1 MPFSNKL
8 FFIFSLTFTS
18 IKYHKPG
25 LFPLNRG
32 TYVHFTLI
40 QFWTYWFNISSSFQ
54 IFPEVDGPKTRPSLR
69 RTHVTLSAFS
79 LEVIGVASA
88 GVAVEGCFGENALD
102 VVLDRS
108 DVVARNKVLGSS
120 PYAVWVP
127 DGGEGVLSDRK
138 LSYYA
143 GCLWFHFCSCKRNFF
158 DGFFTLSA
166 ISNALNLWDCFE
178 LLKVSFTSYF
188 KLAENPMS

>member
-54 IFPEVDGPKTRPSLR
+54 IFPEVDGPKPLKFTPHSRHTECIFLGGNRSSFGRGSRRRVLWWECSRCSTRSLWCGCTQQSFGLQPICRLGPRWWWR
-69 RTHVTLSAFS
+69 RS
-79 LEVIGVASA
+79 E
-88 GVAVEGCFGENALD
+88 
-102 VVLDRS
+102 RQ
-108 DVVARNKVLGSS
+108 KV
-120 PYAVWVP
+120 
-127 DGGEGVLSDRK
+127 
-138 LSYYA
+138 
-143 GCLWFHFCSCKRNFF
+143 
-158 DGFFTLSA
+158 
-166 ISNALNLWDCFE
+166 E
-178 LLKVSFTSYF
+178 LLRWLPLVSLLFV
-188 KLAENPMS
+188 